1 MTRLIAFALA
11 GILAAASVHAAED
24 PAQVPA
30 FGEIVETGDFRIED
44 FQWIARP
51 IVIFAD
57 TPADPKFQQQIIM
70 LQEDMARLVDRDVV
84 ILTDTDPSAR
94 GAIRTKLRPRG
105 FQVALLDKDGTVILR
120 KPLPYSVREITRTID
135 KTNSRQEEVRERR
148 ALGNQ

>member
-24 PAQVPA
+24 PAPA
-30 FGEIVETGDFRIED
+30 PAPGEIVETGDFRIDD
-44 FQWIARP
+44 FLWTARP
-51 IVIFAD
+51 IVVFAD
-57 TPADPKFQQQIIM
+57 TPADPKFQQQIAM
-70 LQEDMARLVDRDVV
+70 LKEDIAPLADRDVV

-148 ALGNQ
+148 ALGNE